1 MYECHL
7 ESIFSDNI
15 YGVDSTLFF
24 FIVVSHIV
32 RKLFLRRDLT
42 SYKDPIRRGGKNFL
56 TIPAWELGRNGY
68 RVAHASKK
76 IWRMGTSCRQIP
88 ILKAPFD
95 RSRSGCSVYRMQ
107 ECWAP
112 ELLLNFSEYSAAI
125 DVWSVGCIYMEIMNR
140 KPLFHGKDH
149 VHQMQ
154 ILTEELKT
162 GCARLGSKLSETFV
176 KKLMDDADVDEN
188 RTINYINFRNAV
200 DFISSDLNKLDGY
213 VSSLVLIS
221 LESSKVDPKKI
232 PASLP

>member
-1 MYECHL
+1 MGLVKGCLFAVAYREGKGGNSSQRDQAWFKGWSL
-7 ESIFSDNI
+7 VLGMAMVWSLVKPF
-15 YGVDSTLFF
+15 VDP
-24 FIVVSHIV
+24 VVTKSKHYFCEHCA
-32 RKLFLRRDLT
+32 L
-42 SYKDPIRRGGKNFL
+42 KDPIRRGGKNFL
-56 TIPAWELGRNGY
+56 SIPAWELGRNGY

-95 RSRSGCSVYRMQ
+95 LSRSGCSVYRMQ

-176 KKLMDDADVDEN
+176 KKLMDD
-188 RTINYINFRNAV
+188 
-200 DFISSDLNKLDGY
+200 
-213 VSSLVLIS
+213 
-221 LESSKVDPKKI
+221 
-232 PASLP
+232 